1 MSSSVQTTEEKL
13 NLNSNWVAFRKIYS
27 DLLKDRKITVI
38 FRPEKRL
45 CGDFRGYCEGQIVNI
60 GVIEKVGADWG
71 KLPPQFLDESFGKI
85 KVESIEAKPIGDLKK
100 EDFIGSSPD
109 VLDVVSL
116 KYHLGLIYNLAP
128 HQLTDESVVT
138 VIKFSYVQE

>member
-1 MSSSVQTTEEKL
+1 MSSFTRATEEKL
-13 NLNSNWVAFRKIYS
+13 NLNPHWVAFRKIYA

-45 CGDFRGYCEGQIVNI
+45 CGDFRGYCEGQIVNV

-85 KVESIEAKPIGDLKK
+85 RIEKMEAKRIGNLKK

-109 VLDVVSL
+109 VFDVTSL

-128 HQLTDESVVT
+128 RQLTDDSLVT
-138 VIKFSYVQE
+138 IIKFSYVQE